1 MYSMFPMVEK
11 SYRVKI
17 TQDIERDLRFLG
29 QSRVDALT
37 SPFAMKFLK
46 EKSGVKLYELSEKE
60 FYTMKA
66 VTTVNAPLQE
76 VMQML
81 RMDSTSQLREVMGE
95 VFGTLFLDGVV
106 LYKKPDSHT
115 RPNESLSVSWTA
127 LQASKPNLPHRD
139 YVFLRYGD
147 IFEKNLEHGSMYQSN
162 GSGLHTGASIWE
174 SIELDGCDPLPPSQ
188 NVVRLRLRRTGIVVE
203 ETSQD
208 GPLEISLFMSE
219 SHPGRD
225 AVSTLTRSWM
235 TKVVSCVSQIP
246 NALLTRALGSQNLL
260 TKRDFRKDG
269 PNCYMCLKA
278 FSVFRRKHHCRVCGD
293 VVCSSCSDMKT
304 LRQASGNKEVRL
316 CSQCRVTST
325 TSILSS
331 DSGSNSMSQSHT
343 QGSHRSLPS
352 FTSSMDSSTYDLDA
366 SNISISGSTTSVSES
381 YSESARSKTHPMASH
396 GSFRKQHAA
405 ASPVLNPANEFSRGG
420 YSPVKED
427 GDSTS
432 EFSEFSEFH
441 WTDEVTRPSV
451 DDLAQLEKKLTV
463 RANTPFNYALSYSSR
478 QEWPK
483 APIPANEAARLD
495 KVRTLHLADPS
506 KQFQEMCEY
515 AAAELGCQI
524 AAISFIGDK
533 SGFMMA
539 KVGMEKRE
547 LPRNV
552 LMDAHAIMSDKP
564 TVVLDATE
572 DLRFANNPLVADGRV
587 RFFAG
592 FPMITSDGHVV
603 GSFSVADPF
612 ARELLPGDK
621 FLFLRNLADIA
632 IRGVEQNTLMS
643 IAVRKDGGNVHT
655 VKSSIQA
662 PPPPDMKV
670 AEAEMTMQELLRT
683 AYTTQCQ
690 VRMQVN
696 PLSE

>member
-1 MYSMFPMVEK
+1 MYSMFPVVEK
-11 SYRVKI
+11 SYKVKI
-17 TQDIERDLRFLG
+17 TEDIERDLRFLG

-37 SPFAMKFLK
+37 SPFAMKLLK
-46 EKSGVKLYELSEKE
+46 EKNGVKLYELAEKE

-66 VTTVNAPLQE
+66 VTTVHAPIQE
-76 VMQML
+76 VMQIL
-81 RMDSTSQLREVMGE
+81 RMETTSQLREVMGE

-106 LYKKPDSHT
+106 LYKKPEST
-115 RPNESLSVSWTA
+115 SRPHESLSVSWTA

-147 IFEKNLEHGSMYQSN
+147 VFEKNLEHGSMYQNN
-162 GSGLHTGASIWE
+162 GSGLYVGASIWE
-174 SIELDGCDPLPPSQ
+174 SIELDGCEPLPPSQ
-188 NVVRLRLRRTGIVVE
+188 NVVRLRMRRSGIVVE
-203 ETSQD
+203 ETAHD
-208 GPLEISLFMSE
+208 GPLEISLFLSE

-225 AVSTLTRSWM
+225 AVSTLTRTWM
-235 TKVVSCVSQIP
+235 TKVVGCVAQIP
-246 NALLTRALGSQNLL
+246 NALLTRALGSQSLL

-269 PNCYMCLKA
+269 PNCYLCIKV
-278 FSVFRRKHHCRVCGD
+278 FTVFRRKHHCRVCGD
-293 VVCSSCSDMKT
+293 VVCSSCSEMKT
-304 LRQASGNKEVRL
+304 LRQSSGNKEVRL
-316 CSQCRVTST
+316 CSQCRTAST

-331 DSGSNSMSQSHT
+331 NSGSNSMSLSQT
-343 QGSHRSLPS
+343 NGSQRSMPS
-352 FTSSMDSSTYDLDA
+352 ITSSFDGYDNLEA
-366 SNISISGSTTSVSES
+366 SNISLSGSTATLSES
-381 YSESARSKTHPMASH
+381 YSETARPKTHPLKSN
-396 GSFRKQHAA
+396 GSFRRQRSTD
-405 ASPVLNPANEFSRGG
+405 SPVLNPANEFNRGG
-420 YSPVKED
+420 HSPVKED
-427 GDSTS
+427 FDTIS

-451 DDLAQLEKKLTV
+451 DDLAQLEKQLTV
-463 RANTPFNYALSYSSR
+463 RTNTPFNYALSYSSR

-483 APIPANEAARLD
+483 APIPMNEAARLK
-495 KVRTLHLADPS
+495 KVRELHLADPG

-539 KVGMEKRE
+539 KVGLEKRE
-547 LPRNV
+547 LPRNM
-552 LMDAHAIMSDKP
+552 LMDAHAIMSTEP
-564 TVVLDATE
+564 TVILDATE
-572 DLRFANNPLVADGRV
+572 DLRFVNNPLVADGRV

-592 FPMITSDGHVV
+592 FPMVTSDGHVV
-603 GSFSVADPF
+603 GSFSVADQF

-621 FLFLRNLADIA
+621 FLFLRNLANVA

-643 IAVRKDGGNVHT
+643 LAVRRDGGNLHK
-655 VKSSIQA
+655 VKSTIQA
-662 PPPPDMKV
+662 PPPPGMNV
-670 AEAEMTMQELLRT
+670 AKAELTMQELLRT